1 MDSGNTVGV
10 LMAAGMG
17 KRLLPLTAER
27 SKAMVEVAGFP
38 LIDHGVAFLRAAGIG
53 RIAVVGGYRF
63 PQLAEHLKSVAP
75 DAVLVENPEFELQN
89 GTSLLRLL
97 EKVSGDLLV
106 CDIDYIRSLDQAR
119 AVGRVLPEAA
129 LFVSMG
135 LVEDPDVMRVGV
147 SAEGA
152 VTAMSKQLGEYQAT
166 SAGMF
171 FVPAHR
177 NADLK
182 AALEA
187 AIAKKGAKDAR
198 LEDGLLALLDRGV
211 PLLAQDIGPRF
222 WAEIDTPEEREAAEA
237 FIAAHRADLALPP
250 AMR

>member
-1 MDSGNTVGV
+1 MVGV

-38 LIDHGVAFLRAAGIG
+38 LIDHGVAFLRAAGIS

-63 PQLAEHLKSVAP
+63 PQLAEHVQSLAP
-75 DAVLVENPEFELQN
+75 DAVLVENPDFELQN

-119 AVGRVLPEAA
+119 AVGRTFSETT

-147 SAEGA
+147 SSEGEIM
-152 VTAMSKQLGEYQAT
+152 AMSKRLEEYQAT
-166 SAGMF
+166 SSGMF

-182 AALEA
+182 AAMEA
-187 AIAKKGAKDAR
+187 AIAEKGPKDAR
-198 LEDGLLALLDRGV
+198 LEDGLMALVDRGV
-211 PLLAQDIGPRF
+211 PLVAHDVGPRF
-222 WAEIDTPEEREAAEA
+222 WAEIDTPEERDAAEA
-237 FIAAHRADLALPP
+237 FIAAHRPDLALPP